1 MSSPRNSQSRHTKL
15 LILLAVGMFGFAF
28 ALVPLYETFCELT
41 GLNGKTSQK
50 AARFEERSDPRAPP
64 SDRLVTVQFL
74 AHVGRGMPWEF
85 RPTEQSLQVRLGEM
99 YTTQFYAR
107 NRASH
112 TVTGQAV
119 PSVSPGVGALYLHKT
134 ECFCFTQQL
143 LEANEEMDMPVTFF
157 VDPELPAE
165 INTIS
170 LSYTLYRVNPVAAL

>member
-1 MSSPRNSQSRHTKL
+1 
-15 LILLAVGMFGFAF
+15 
-28 ALVPLYETFCELT
+28 
-41 GLNGKTSQK
+41 
-50 AARFEERSDPRAPP
+50 
-64 SDRLVTVQFL
+64 
-74 AHVGRGMPWEF
+74 
-85 RPTEQSLQVRLGEM
+85 M
-99 YTTQFYAR
+99 YTTKFYAR